1 MILLFRV
8 LLIDISNHF
17 RPFVSSLEI
26 KFKNNFSLC
35 DYVLSVF
42 FFVVVS
48 YWAKCSLVYS
58 YLIFKYSL

>member
-17 RPFVSSLEI
+17 RPFVNSLEI

-42 FFVVVS
+42 FLLLFLIEQNAAS
-48 YWAKCSLVYS
+48 YI
-58 YLIFKYSL
+58 LI